1 MIFHLQTPEQASALM
16 AKIWPKVKDSLKA
29 GKLLRMEIKAESK
42 SRDQEEKY
50 HAMLGEI
57 AEQAS
62 HIGAKWD
69 AEDWKRLLVD
79 KFVREELSEV
89 TKVIPN
95 LDNNGIVQLGLQTRN
110 FTKEQAMDFITFLEA
125 WGANNGIIFKNVV
138 QTV

>member
-1 MIFHLQTPEQASALM
+1 MIFHLETQEQASALM

-50 HAMLGEI
+50 HAMINEI
-57 AEQAS
+57 AKQAQ
-62 HIGAKWD
+62 HLGAKWSM
-69 AEDWKRLLVD
+69 EDWKRLLVD

-95 LDNNGIVQLGLQTRN
+95 LDNNGIVQLGMQTRN

-125 WGANNGIIFKNVV
+125 WGANNGIIYKNVAPLP
-138 QTV
+138 

>member
-1 MIFHLQTPEQASALM
+1 MIFHLQTSEQASALM

-29 GKLLRMEIKAESK
+29 GKLLRMEIKAQ
-42 SRDQEEKY
+42 SRSDEQSAKY
-50 HAMLGEI
+50 HAMINEI
-57 AEQAS
+57 AKQAQ
-62 HIGAKWD
+62 HLGAKWSM
-69 AEDWKRLLVD
+69 EDWKRLLVD

-125 WGANNGIIFKNVV
+125 WGANNGIIFKDVDKLV
-138 QTV
+138 

>member
-1 MIFHLQTPEQASALM
+1 MIFHLQTAEQASALM
-16 AKIWPKVKDSLKA
+16 AKIWPKVKDNLKA

-95 LDNNGIVQLGLQTRN
+95 LDNNGIVQLGMQTRN
-110 FTKEQAMDFITFLEA
+110 FTKEQAMDFITFLES
-125 WGANNGIIFKNVV
+125 WGAENGIIFKDVA
-138 QTV
+138 QTI